1 MDKQI
6 KEKQVLWSPAIPSG
20 VRLSRRI
27 RVQLAR
33 FFRKISGESLTG
45 KELSENEKTAI
56 RIFEKCVAREDSE
69 LLMAPL
75 SDTFYVKTGEIY
87 LILLN
92 QELRIIN
99 GKYSYD
105 FPLASGPCERMRK
118 RFRITLEQRRK
129 KMEEKIV
136 AKTKKSLQDILNE
149 VCDLSNV
156 ESKM

>member
-1 MDKQI
+1 MINMQGI
-6 KEKQVLWSPAIPSG
+6 SLVSISSSIRPG
-20 VRLSRRI
+20 RRI
-27 RVQLAR
+27 RVGLAR
-33 FFRKISGESLTG
+33 FYRKISGEFLTG

-56 RIFEKCVAREDSE
+56 RIFEKCVMREDSE

-87 LILLN
+87 LILLD

-118 RFRITLEQRRK
+118 KFRITLEQRRK

-136 AKTKKSLQDILNE
+136 AKTKKSLQDIFNE
-149 VCDLSNV
+149 VCDFSSV